1 MPTPSPIRKLLKEHQ
16 AKYAALTEAESRGIM
31 EEILSMK
38 IGISADAS
46 VEDNEEAEQM
56 IRAITHG
63 DIDNSVSY
71 LRRRRIGISLGLVRS
86 ATIYVSLSL

>member
-1 MPTPSPIRKLLKEHQ
+1 MQSHHFHRKLLKEHQ
-16 AKYAALTEAESRGIM
+16 AKYSALTEEESRGIM

-38 IGISADAS
+38 IGVSADSS

-63 DIDNSVSY
+63 DIDNSVS
-71 LRRRRIGISLGLVRS
+71 
-86 ATIYVSLSL
+86 